1 MDSVDIKWNGKMS
14 FSTEVDGHE
23 IKMDAKTES
32 GGEGTGP
39 RPKPFILVALGGCT
53 GMDIASMLTKMR
65 VEFDT
70 LNVKVDG
77 DLTEEHPKH
86 YYQILVTYELT
97 GKDINLEKVK
107 KAVHLSEEKYCG
119 VSYMLK
125 QALKISNKIVIN
137 GEVQE

>member
-23 IKMDAKTES
+23 IKMDAKPEV
-32 GGEGTGP
+32 GGEGSGP
-39 RPKPFILVALGGCT
+39 RPKPLILVALGGCT

-77 DLTEEHPKH
+77 DLTEDHPKH
-86 YYQILVTYELT
+86 YNQIMITYELT
-97 GKDINLEKVK
+97 GKDINIEKVK
-107 KAVHLSEEKYCG
+107 KAVSMSEGKYCG
-119 VSYMLK
+119 VSHMLK
-125 QALKISNKIVIN
+125 QAAKLSNTILIN
-137 GEVQE
+137 GDVIE